1 MSSIMTSIK
10 QVDGGSVIKS
20 GDTSSVFKFEILDSV
35 CDHRLI
41 QLTAYQVTPKTQN
54 ESVGRRS

>member
-20 GDTSSVFKFEILDSV
+20 GDTSSVFKFEILDDDFV
-35 CDHRLI
+35 KKGPHRHRK
-41 QLTAYQVTPKTQN
+41 A
-54 ESVGRRS
+54 GHF